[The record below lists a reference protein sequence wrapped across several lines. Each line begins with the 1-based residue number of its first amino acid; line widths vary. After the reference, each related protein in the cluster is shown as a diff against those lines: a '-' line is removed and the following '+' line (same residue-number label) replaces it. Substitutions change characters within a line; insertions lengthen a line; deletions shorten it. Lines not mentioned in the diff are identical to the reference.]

1 MTSATAELTHSYEKK
16 AEVTLSHSH
25 DTAPGLTAPIDS
37 EKRNGSAGG
46 DDDKP
51 EEGDCATG
59 MKLFILMASLLLCQ
73 FLVAFDMS
81 IIATA
86 IPNINREFQ
95 SLDQAGWYGSGFL
108 LTLAGFVSLWG
119 KAFKHASIKWVFL
132 PAAVV
137 LNLAV

>member
-1 MTSATAELTHSYEKK
+1 MGAPVAMTISQKRAT
-16 AEVTLSHSH
+16 V
-25 DTAPGLTAPIDS
+25 PP
-37 EKRNGSAGG
+37 
-46 DDDKP
+46 
-51 EEGDCATG
+51 
-59 MKLFILMASLLLCQ
+59 
-73 FLVAFDMS
+73 S